1 MRICYSLG
9 CNILVYVI
17 HYRIELIWYYIIALD
32 FLKPTSNSN
41 SKWIVCMNELAKMYY
56 PKKSKEVLSVIFL
69 FVLIIPTSIIIT
81 STPLVYGQTN
91 QTISDNANLL
101 NIQDI
106 PVKKVHVGDIDIGY
120 KILGKGEPILL
131 FNGASDSMDAWDPSF
146 LRSLSSNHTVIVF
159 DSRGLGNTTTGSKP
173 YSMQLL
179 ANDAAGL
186 LDALNIDRAD
196 VFGYSLGGF
205 IAQQFT
211 VSYPEKVNRLIL
223 AATTCGGKNG
233 IPAPPEF
240 IKLQSDIVNK
250 SLNNISLTAEEIKS
264 LSSASLGSGWIRLH
278 PESVDIPAN
287 ITTFQQLKPGL
298 SQNTMNN
305 QKNAAFAWA
314 ATNWSGACDELA
326 KIAKPTLVITGTDDN
341 LLVPHE
347 NSLVIAGKIPGA
359 WLVQIKDAGH
369 GVMVQYPEEIGKI
382 VNTFLSTTEN
392 RPS

>member
-1 MRICYSLG
+1 
-9 CNILVYVI
+9 
-17 HYRIELIWYYIIALD
+17 
-32 FLKPTSNSN
+32 
-41 SKWIVCMNELAKMYY
+41 MNYQNVL
-56 PKKSKEVLSVIFL
+56 PKKIKG
-69 FVLIIPTSIIIT
+69 SIIRHLVVCVDYPYFYI
-81 STPLVYGQTN
+81 SNCTPLVYGQTN
-91 QTISDNANLL
+91 QTISNTDLL

-106 PVKKVHVGDIDIGY
+106 PAKKVHVGDIDIAY
-120 KILGKGEPILL
+120 KMLGKGDPLLL
-131 FNGASDSMDAWDPSF
+131 FNGASDTMAAWDPSF

-159 DSRGLGNTTTGSKP
+159 DSRGLGNTTAGSKP
-173 YSMQLL
+173 YSIQLL
-179 ANDAAGL
+179 ANDTAGL

-278 PESVDIPAN
+278 PESLDIPAN

-298 SQNTMNN
+298 SQNAMNN

-341 LLVPHE
+341 LLVPHA
-347 NSLVIAGKIPGA
+347 NALVIVGKIPGA

-369 GVMVQYPEEIGKI
+369 AVMFQYPEEIGKI
-382 VNTFLSTTEN
+382 VNTFLSTT
-392 RPS
+392 STQAS

>member
-1 MRICYSLG
+1 
-9 CNILVYVI
+9 
-17 HYRIELIWYYIIALD
+17 
-32 FLKPTSNSN
+32 
-41 SKWIVCMNELAKMYY
+41 MNELGKMYY
-56 PKKSKEVLSVIFL
+56 TKKSKEVLSVIFL
-69 FVLIIPTSIIIT
+69 FVLIIPTSIIVT
-81 STPLVYGQTN
+81 NTPLVYGQTN
-91 QTISDNANLL
+91 QTVFNADLL
-101 NIQDI
+101 NI
-106 PVKKVHVGDIDIGY
+106 PAKKVHVGDIDIGY

-131 FNGASDSMDAWDPSF
+131 FNGASDGMDAWDPSF
-146 LRSLSSNHTVIVF
+146 PRILSSNHTVIAF
-159 DSRGLGNTTTGSKP
+159 DSRGIGNTTAGSKP

-196 VFGYSLGGF
+196 VFGYSLGGN

-240 IKLQSDIVNK
+240 VKLQSDIVNK

-278 PESVDIPAN
+278 PESLDIPAN

-341 LLVPHE
+341 LLVPHA
-347 NSLVIAGKIPGA
+347 NALVIAGKIPGA

-369 GVMVQYPEEIGKI
+369 AVMVQYPEDIGKI

>member
-1 MRICYSLG
+1 
-9 CNILVYVI
+9 
-17 HYRIELIWYYIIALD
+17 
-32 FLKPTSNSN
+32 
-41 SKWIVCMNELAKMYY
+41 MNYT
-56 PKKSKEVLSVIFL
+56 KKSKEVSSVIFL
-69 FVLIIPTSIIIT
+69 FVLIIPTSIMAT
-81 STPLVYGQTN
+81 NTPLVYGQTN

-106 PVKKVHVGDIDIGY
+106 PAKKVHVGDIDIGY

-146 LRSLSSNHTVIVF
+146 LSGLSSNHTVIVF
-159 DSRGLGNTTTGSKP
+159 DSRGIGNTTTGSKP

-196 VFGYSLGGF
+196 VFGYSLGGY
-205 IAQQFT
+205 ITQQFT

-250 SLNNISLTAEEIKS
+250 SLNNISFTAEEIKS
-264 LSSASLGSGWIRLH
+264 LSSASLGSGWIRQH
-278 PESVDIPAN
+278 PESLDTPAN

-298 SQNTMNN
+298 SQNAMNN

-341 LLVPHE
+341 LLVPHG
-347 NSLVIAGKIPGA
+347 NALVIAGKIPGA

-369 GVMVQYPEEIGKI
+369 AVMVQYPEEIGKI

-392 RPS
+392 HPS

>member
-1 MRICYSLG
+1 
-9 CNILVYVI
+9 
-17 HYRIELIWYYIIALD
+17 
-32 FLKPTSNSN
+32 
-41 SKWIVCMNELAKMYY
+41 MNEFTKMYY
-56 PKKSKEVLSVIFL
+56 TKKSKEVLSVIFL
-69 FVLIIPTSIIIT
+69 FVLIIPTSIIVT
-81 STPLVYGQTN
+81 NTPLVYGQTN
-91 QTISDNANLL
+91 KTISDNAKLL
-101 NIQDI
+101 NIEDI
-106 PVKKVHVGDIDIGY
+106 PAKKVHVGDIDIGY

-159 DSRGLGNTTTGSKP
+159 DSRGIGNTTTGSKP

-196 VFGYSLGGF
+196 VFGYSLGGY

-240 IKLQSDIVNK
+240 VKLQSDIVNK

-298 SQNTMNN
+298 SQNAMNN
-305 QKNAAFAWA
+305 QKNAAFAWV

-359 WLVQIKDAGH
+359 WLVQIKDASH

-382 VNTFLSTTEN
+382 VNTFLSMTEN

>member
-1 MRICYSLG
+1 
-9 CNILVYVI
+9 
-17 HYRIELIWYYIIALD
+17 
-32 FLKPTSNSN
+32 
-41 SKWIVCMNELAKMYY
+41 MNELAKMYY
-56 PKKSKEVLSVIFL
+56 PNKSKEVLSVIFL
-69 FVLIIPTSIIIT
+69 FVLIIPTSIIVT
-81 STPLVYGQTN
+81 NTPLVYGQTN

-106 PVKKVHVGDIDIGY
+106 PAKKVHVGDIDIAY
-120 KILGKGEPILL
+120 KMLGKGDPLLL
-131 FNGASDSMDAWDPSF
+131 FNGASDTMAAWDPSF

-159 DSRGLGNTTTGSKP
+159 DSRGLGNTTAGSKP
-173 YSMQLL
+173 YSIQLL
-179 ANDAAGL
+179 ANDTAGL

-278 PESVDIPAN
+278 PESLDIPAN
-287 ITTFQQLKPGL
+287 ITTFQQMKPGL
-298 SQNTMNN
+298 SQNAMNN

-341 LLVPHE
+341 LLVPHA
-347 NSLVIAGKIPGA
+347 NALVIAGKIPGA

-369 GVMVQYPEEIGKI
+369 AVMVQYPEEVGKI
-382 VNTFLSTTEN
+382 VNTFLSTTSTP
-392 RPS
+392 PS